1 MARGSRRRRC
11 GLSQHEVNMIQFSEF
26 HTLAG
31 KAKDSSTLYLDGSGS
46 DINLTLKAPN
56 KTEINHT
63 RTWNHFLEAA
73 NDLYGEKS
81 VKRIFERYAVDPK
94 HLSEQ
99 NSPLLAK
106 HVHML
111 ELGATLLRK
120 KDLKH
125 LLGSDTSISSLER
138 FLAER
143 SPQKPSNVDTSR
155 LMGGPTTWSG
165 FFFHDRYLMDK
176 ELHLLFSDVADLSWE
191 AYIERLCKSVLPR
204 ELPLGLIVR
213 APNPQARGSSDFYE
227 IYDIITVGDGLV
239 AYAFK
244 PLDKDSALEPMIGF
258 RGSPFHFSAVDILET
273 WMNNLQKY
281 IGWLGFQTARGKL
294 AKLAHDFNFCPEKK
308 GMTVAGF
315 SLGGNHAQLFTTDHY
330 DRISSAIF
338 FNDPSI
344 DAETADLFATKINA
358 TRKLRHAIKAKIF
371 RTEGDV
377 ANYAGQKHAF
387 CGVEHP
393 QVDVELTVIKP
404 DKELTASQCH
414 GWKHFDTKGEV
425 NHTKRVYTDPDDL
438 ERELDNAK
446 RGPEVEWY
454 ENVRLVGSY
463 FIYPFFYVWNR
474 TFHFLEDITGIP
486 VVRHSLPK

>member
-1 MARGSRRRRC
+1 M
-11 GLSQHEVNMIQFSEF
+11 LQFPDF

-31 KAKDSSTLYLDGSGS
+31 KAKDSSPLYLEGSGS

-56 KTEINHT
+56 KKDINHT
-63 RTWNHFLEAA
+63 RTWNHFIESA

-81 VKRIFERYAVDPK
+81 VKRIFERYAVDPGR
-94 HLSEQ
+94 LSEQ
-99 NSPLLAK
+99 NSPLLVK
-106 HVHML
+106 HVHMI

-125 LLGSDTSISSLER
+125 VLGGDSSASSLEH

-143 SPQKPSNVDTSR
+143 SLPKPLNVDTSR
-155 LMGGPTTWSG
+155 LMGAPTTWGG
-165 FFFHDRYLMDK
+165 FFFHDRYLMDR
-176 ELHLLFSDVADLSWE
+176 ELQLLFSDVEDLSWE
-191 AYIERLCKSVLPR
+191 GYLERLCKSVLPR

-213 APNPQARGSSDFYE
+213 APDPRSKGSMDFYE
-227 IYDIITVGDGLV
+227 IYDVTTVGDGLV

-244 PLDKDSALEPMIGF
+244 PLYKDSSLEPMILF
-258 RGSPFHFSAVDILET
+258 RGSPFHFSAFDVLET

-281 IGWLGFQTARGKL
+281 IGWLGYQTARGKL
-294 AKLAHDFNFCPEKK
+294 AKLAHDFNFCPEKT
-308 GMTVAGF
+308 GMLVGGF
-315 SLGGNHAQLFTTDHY
+315 SLGGDHAQLFTTDHY

-358 TRKLRHAIKAKIF
+358 TKKLPHSIKAQIF
-371 RTEGDV
+371 RTEGDL

-393 QVDVELTVIKP
+393 QVGVELTVIKP
-404 DKELTASQCH
+404 NVELSTRQSH
-414 GWKHFDTKGEV
+414 GWKHFDTHGKI

-438 ERELDNAK
+438 ERELDNSK

-454 ENVRLVGSY
+454 ENFRLTGSY
-463 FIYPFFYVWNR
+463 FIYPFFYVWSR
-474 TFHFLEDITGIP
+474 MFHFLEDLTGIP
-486 VVRHSLPK
+486 IVRHSLPK